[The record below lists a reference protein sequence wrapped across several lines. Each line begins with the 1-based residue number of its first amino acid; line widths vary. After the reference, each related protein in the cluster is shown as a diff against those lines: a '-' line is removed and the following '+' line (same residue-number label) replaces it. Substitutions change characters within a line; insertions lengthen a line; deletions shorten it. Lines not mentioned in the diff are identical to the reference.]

1 MSGSG
6 TGHSLRGRA
15 PRTWLPRLGWFSVCS
30 RGCSP
35 DMLSPLSQEMA
46 RDEKNYYQD
55 TPKQI
60 KRKINVYKN
69 FYPEEYK
76 DFVASLKQE
85 KMDVQ

>member
-1 MSGSG
+1 MITLVWVCWVG
-6 TGHSLRGRA
+6 
-15 PRTWLPRLGWFSVCS
+15 VCS
-30 RGCSP
+30 WGCSSDLP
-35 DMLSPLSQEMA
+35 SLSQEMA

-76 DFVASLKQE
+76 NFIASLKPE
-85 KMDVQ
+85 KMEVQ

>member
-1 MSGSG
+1 MI
-6 TGHSLRGRA
+6 T
-15 PRTWLPRLGWFSVCS
+15 PVWVGWFGVCS
-30 RGCSP
+30 WGCFSDLP
-35 DMLSPLSQEMA
+35 SPLSQEMA

-76 DFVASLKQE
+76 NFIASLKPE
-85 KMDVQ
+85 KMEVQ

>member
-1 MSGSG
+1 MNLSQNLLG
-6 TGHSLRGRA
+6 TGCSLPGA
-15 PRTWLPRLGWFSVCS
+15 WLCRSVFAVPLMY
-30 RGCSP
+30 SP
-35 DMLSPLSQEMA
+35 LLSQEMA

-60 KRKINVYKN
+60 KRKISVYKN

>member
-1 MSGSG
+1 
-6 TGHSLRGRA
+6 
-15 PRTWLPRLGWFSVCS
+15 
-30 RGCSP
+30 
-35 DMLSPLSQEMA
+35 MA

-85 KMDVQ
+85 KMEMQ

>member
-1 MSGSG
+1 MAS
-6 TGHSLRGRA
+6 SLSQA
-15 PRTWLPRLGWFSVCS
+15 VITVAWVGWFGVCS
-30 RGCSP
+30 WGCSSDLP
-35 DMLSPLSQEMA
+35 SPLSQEMA

-76 DFVASLKQE
+76 NFIASLKPE
-85 KMDVQ
+85 KMEVQ